1 MLSFLHRG
9 REREKQMERAR
20 ERERERER
28 GWGKRR
34 GKICRQIPI
43 VA

>member
-28 GWGKRR
+28 GWWKIIV
-34 GKICRQIPI
+34 KICRQIPI